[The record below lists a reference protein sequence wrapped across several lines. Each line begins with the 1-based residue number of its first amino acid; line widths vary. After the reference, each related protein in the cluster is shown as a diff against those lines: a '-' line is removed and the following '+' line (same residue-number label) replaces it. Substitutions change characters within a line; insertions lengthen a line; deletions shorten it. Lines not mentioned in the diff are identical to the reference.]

1 MRRNITALLL
11 SFFVYLVPI
20 LHVHGGTLLGILLWV
35 ELVDGRGDREQLWL
49 AVDVG
54 LALALQVS
62 WFVAFRWILR
72 GSRLRWLL
80 LAGMLPVTTV
90 AVIWAYLVFIPAQFL
105 IEADD
110 APETGDWPV
119 ACAVAGAST
128 TGLPAGVTLA
138 LEHAGEVWIQFGDG
152 GYGVLSMPDCS
163 VHRRELFFPGVRGSV
178 GFVAPGGTAYFRMDS
193 DGDGQFEHWY
203 LEAGHTAPL
212 RLEAPEGLDN
222 WTPVV
227 DAAANAMAWLEPD
240 RDNDGRLTGYSI
252 AVRVL
257 PNGPDSR
264 VPLEMEHRSSP
275 VLLDFDHTAGRFS
288 VLRTYRAFH
297 TIGRDGRDIES
308 PIRPA
313 VFQHVGTNFRLL
325 AGGWIA
331 WDGYRE
337 NARYRVAWSLPAGD
351 GLYEIPKGRSVIAVS
366 ADPAGRY
373 VAVSVSGNLS
383 IGSVRDSVRVI
394 RVSDGTEVWRRY
406 LPRYSRS
413 QVAFLGSGYLAMTR
427 LADGT
432 ARVDV
437 LEVPAD

>member
-288 VLRTYRAFH
+288 VLRTYRAF
-297 TIGRDGRDIES
+297 TLSGATGATSKAPFGQRCSNTSARISDCWPGAGSPGTGIGKMPGTVWPGHCRPATACMRFPRAVRS
-308 PIRPA
+308 SLFRPIRRA
-313 VFQHVGTNFRLL
+313 
-325 AGGWIA
+325 AM
-331 WDGYRE
+331 
-337 NARYRVAWSLPAGD
+337 
-351 GLYEIPKGRSVIAVS
+351 
-366 ADPAGRY
+366 
-373 VAVSVSGNLS
+373 
-383 IGSVRDSVRVI
+383 
-394 RVSDGTEVWRRY
+394 
-406 LPRYSRS
+406 SRS
-413 QVAFLGSGYLAMTR
+413 ACPETSRSAL
-427 LADGT
+427 
-432 ARVDV
+432 
-437 LEVPAD
+437 